1 VLVYVFEE
9 EFSMQ
14 KLKSFMCVAVCAILA
29 TGSLTT
35 GSLAQSGKAFTI
47 PIKQEK
53 LKNGLRV
60 ILSEDHSA
68 PTYSIA
74 VAYDVGSRNE
84 RQGRTGFAHL
94 FEHMMF
100 EGSEN
105 VGKGEMD
112 LLVTN
117 NGGGMNGT
125 TDEERTLYYE
135 TMPSNQIDLGLYLEA
150 DRMRSLAITQ
160 ANLDNQRSAVQE
172 ERRLRVDN
180 QPYGQLADAMPEL
193 AYDSFPYHHSV
204 IGSMADLNAASLEDV
219 ESFFKT
225 YYAPNNAVLCL
236 VGDFKPDEVF
246 AKVRNYFE
254 SIPSQPAPAPVVVN
268 EPPQTAERR
277 KTLTDNFAPLA
288 RVDIAYKIPPGNT
301 PDWYALEM
309 LGNILASG
317 QSSILNQKLVRDKE
331 VATASG
337 AFAGEQR
344 GPGLFRLIAI
354 IRPGHTPEE
363 VEKMI
368 YEEVER
374 AKQEPYGADVL
385 AKVKMLRRRN
395 QISGMTSTLGR
406 AAVMA
411 NNAVFYNDPALI
423 YTELEKYNAVTA
435 ADIQRVAQKYLVET
449 NRTVI
454 VTNPKPKTAPAGG
467 SGK

>member
-1 VLVYVFEE
+1 MQRLKQVLC
-9 EFSMQ
+9 
-14 KLKSFMCVAVCAILA
+14 LLVCAILA
-29 TGSLTT
+29 GSALTV
-35 GSLAQSGKAFTI
+35 GLRAQSPGKAFQI
-47 PIKQEK
+47 PIRQEK

-60 ILSEDHSA
+60 ILSEDHAA

-125 TDEERTLYYE
+125 TNEERTIYFE

-150 DRMRSLAITQ
+150 DRMRSLVITQ
-160 ANLDNQRSAVQE
+160 ANVDNQRSAVQE

-180 QPYGQLADAMPEL
+180 QQYGQLADALPEL

-219 ESFFKT
+219 AAFFKT

-236 VGDFKPDEVF
+236 VGDFNPDELLV
-246 AKVRNYFE
+246 KIRKYFE
-254 SIPSQPAPAPVVVN
+254 AIPSQPAPAPVVVQ

-288 RVDIAYKIPPGNT
+288 RVDIAYKMPAGNT
-301 PDWYALEM
+301 PDWFALDV
-309 LGNILASG
+309 LSDILSTG
-317 QSSILNQKLVRDKE
+317 QSSILTQKLVRDKE
-331 VATASG
+331 VATA
-337 AFAGEQR
+337 AFAFVGEQR
-344 GPGLFRLIAI
+344 GPGLFRFFAI

-368 YEEVER
+368 NEEVER
-374 AKQEPYGADVL
+374 AKQQPYSSEIL
-385 AKVKMLRRRN
+385 AKVRMQHRRS
-395 QISGMTSTLGR
+395 QISGMTSTLNR
-406 AAVMA
+406 AATMA
-411 NNAVFYNDPALI
+411 DNAIFYNDPTLI
-423 YTELEKYNAVTA
+423 YTDVEKFNAVTP
-435 ADIQRVAQKYLVET
+435 ADIQRVAQKYLT
-449 NRTVI
+449 DNNRTVI
-454 VTNPKPKTAPAGG
+454 TTNPKPKTASSSG
-467 SGK
+467 SGE

>member
-1 VLVYVFEE
+1 MRRVKQIVCLI
-9 EFSMQ
+9 
-14 KLKSFMCVAVCAILA
+14 VCAILA
-29 TGSLTT
+29 GSALTL
-35 GSLAQSGKAFTI
+35 GMQAQSQGTAFKI
-47 PIKQEK
+47 PIRQEK

-60 ILSEDHSA
+60 ILSEDHAA

-74 VAYDVGSRNE
+74 IAYDVGSRNE
-84 RQGRTGFAHL
+84 REGRTGFAHL

-135 TMPSNQIDLGLYLEA
+135 NLPSNQIDLGLYLEA
-150 DRMRSLAITQ
+150 DRMRALVITQ
-160 ANLDNQRSAVQE
+160 ANVDNQRSAVQE

-180 QPYGQLADAMPEL
+180 QPYGQLADALPEL

-204 IGSMADLNAASLEDV
+204 IGSMSDLNAASLEDV
-219 ESFFKT
+219 VNFHKI
-225 YYAPNNAVLCL
+225 YYAPNNAVLCV
-236 VGDFKPDEVF
+236 VGDFNPDELMV
-246 AKVRNYFE
+246 KIRKYFDA
-254 SIPSQPAPAPVVVN
+254 IPSQPAPAPVVVQ

-288 RVDIAYKIPPGNT
+288 RIDIAYKIPPGDT
-301 PDWYALEM
+301 PDWYALDV
-309 LGNILASG
+309 LSDILSTG
-317 QSSILNQKLVRDKE
+317 QSSILTQKLVRDKE
-331 VATASG
+331 VATG
-337 AFAGEQR
+337 AFAFVGEQR
-344 GPGLFRLIAI
+344 GPGLFQVIAI

-374 AKQEPYGADVL
+374 AKQAPYSSEIM
-385 AKVKMLRRRN
+385 AKVKMLNRRN
-395 QISGMTSTLGR
+395 QISGMSSTLNR
-406 AAVMA
+406 AAIMA
-411 NNAVFYNDPALI
+411 DDAVLFHDPTLI
-423 YTELEKYNAVTA
+423 YTDVEKFNAVA
-435 ADIQRVAQKYLVET
+435 PADVQRVAQKYLTEN

-454 VTNPKPKTAPAGG
+454 TTNPKPKAAGNSG
-467 SGK
+467 SGE

>member
-1 VLVYVFEE
+1 
-9 EFSMQ
+9 MQ
-14 KLKSFMCVAVCAILA
+14 RLKTIFCLLVCAILVA
-29 TGSLTT
+29 GALT
-35 GSLAQSGKAFTI
+35 LNLRAQSAGSAFKI
-47 PIKQEK
+47 PIHQEK

-60 ILSEDHSA
+60 ILSEDHAA

-125 TDEERTLYYE
+125 TNEERTIYYE
-135 TMPSNQIDLGLYLEA
+135 TLPSNQIDLGLYLEA
-150 DRMRSLAITQ
+150 DRMRSLVITQ
-160 ANLDNQRSAVQE
+160 FNVDNQRNAVQE

-180 QPYGQLADAMPEL
+180 QPYGQLTDALPEL

-204 IGSMADLNAASLEDV
+204 IGSMSDLSAATLEDV
-219 ESFFKT
+219 SAFFKT

-236 VGDFKPDEVF
+236 VGDFNPDELMV
-246 AKVRNYFE
+246 KIKKYFE
-254 SIPSQPAPAPVVVN
+254 GIPSQPAPAPVVVN

-288 RVDIAYKIPPGNT
+288 RIDIAYKGPTGNT
-301 PDWYALEM
+301 PDYYALNV
-309 LGNILASG
+309 LGDILAGG
-317 QSSILNQKLVRDKE
+317 QSSILTQKLVRDKE
-331 VATASG
+331 VATGTG
-337 AFAGEQR
+337 AFMGEQR

-368 YEEVER
+368 NEEIDR
-374 AKQEPYGADVL
+374 AKTQPYSADIL
-385 AKVKMLRRRN
+385 AKVRTLNRRN
-395 QISGMTSTLGR
+395 QISGMSSTLNR
-406 AAVMA
+406 AAGMA
-411 NNAVFYNDPALI
+411 DDAVFFNDPTLI
-423 YTELEKYNAVTA
+423 YGDVEKFNAVTA
-435 ADIQRVAQKYLVET
+435 ADIQRVAQKYLT
-449 NRTVI
+449 DNNRSVI
-454 VTNPKPKTAPAGG
+454 ITNPKPKTAGTGGAGE
-467 SGK
+467 

>member
-1 VLVYVFEE
+1 
-9 EFSMQ
+9 MRN
-14 KLKSFMCVAVCAILA
+14 LKHVVCLMVCAILA
-29 TGSLTT
+29 GSALTL
-35 GSLAQSGKAFTI
+35 GMQAQSQGPAFKITI
-47 PIKQEK
+47 RQEK

-60 ILSEDHSA
+60 ILSEDHAA

-125 TDEERTLYYE
+125 TNEERTIYYE
-135 TMPSNQIDLGLYLEA
+135 TLPANQIDLGLYLEA
-150 DRMRSLAITQ
+150 DRMHSLVITQ
-160 ANLDNQRSAVQE
+160 ANVDNQRNAVQE

-180 QPYGQLADAMPEL
+180 QPYGQLTDAMPEL

-204 IGSMADLNAASLEDV
+204 IGSMSDLSAASLDDV
-219 ESFFKT
+219 VAFHKT
-225 YYAPNNAVLCL
+225 YYAPNNAVLCM
-236 VGDFKPDEVF
+236 VGDFNSDELLV
-246 AKVRNYFE
+246 KIKKYFE
-254 SIPSQPAPAPVVVN
+254 TIPSQPAPAPVVVQ

-288 RVDIAYKIPPGNT
+288 RVDIAYKVPAGNT
-301 PDWYALEM
+301 GDWYALSV
-309 LGNILASG
+309 LSDILSGG
-317 QSSILNQKLVRDKE
+317 QSSILTQKLVRDKE
-331 VATASG
+331 VATGTG
-337 AFAGEQR
+337 AFVGEQR

-363 VEKMI
+363 VEKLM
-368 YEEVER
+368 YEEIER
-374 AKQEPYGADVL
+374 AKQTPYSSDEL
-385 AKVKMLRRRN
+385 AKVKMLNRRN
-395 QISGMTSTLGR
+395 QISGMSSTLNR
-406 AAVMA
+406 AATMA
-411 NNAVFYNDPALI
+411 DDTVFFNDPTLI
-423 YTELEKYNAVTA
+423 YSDVEKFNAVTP
-435 ADIQRVAQKYLVET
+435 ADIQRVAQKYLTEN

-454 VTNPKPKTAPAGG
+454 ITNPKPKAAGT
-467 SGK
+467 SGLGE